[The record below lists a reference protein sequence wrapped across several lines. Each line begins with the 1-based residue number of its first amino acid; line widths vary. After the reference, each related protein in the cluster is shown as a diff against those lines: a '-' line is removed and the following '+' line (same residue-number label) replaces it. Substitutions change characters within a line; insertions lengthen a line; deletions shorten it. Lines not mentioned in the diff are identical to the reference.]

1 MRGDVMTGI
10 YEPNEL
16 EGDLRRREAKFRQWL
31 LDVMPPEVLK
41 EHGKKEHCRL
51 HGKKE
56 HCRVKKVHWDEA
68 AIGYVKWLRDQ
79 KEESLSWVE
88 EKQAKINELK
98 KFVSDV
104 LVELPLDLFA
114 RGKDLLGLGPDDKPL
129 RPMDADDAFREAMI
143 RAQGFAHEALPHER
157 AKLWIAMMDAIARKQ
172 GAEAA
177 ERIGQATIKTFERQ
191 NEILELQTEA
201 EKALKKL
208 DKEALS

>member
-1 MRGDVMTGI
+1 MSRFERGDDMTTGI

-16 EGDLRRREAKFRQWL
+16 EGDLRRREAKFRDWL

-41 EHGKKEHCRL
+41 KNSVGFTVR
-51 HGKKE
+51 
-56 HCRVKKVHWDEA
+56 KVHWDEA
-68 AIGYVKWLRDQ
+68 AIDYVKWLRDQ
-79 KEESLSWVE
+79 KEESLGWVE

-177 ERIGQATIKTFERQ
+177 ERIGRATLKTLERQ
-191 NEILELQTEA
+191 DEILEIQKEA

>member
-1 MRGDVMTGI
+1 MGEVGI

-16 EGDLRRREAKFRQWL
+16 EGDLRKRVEKFRVWL
-31 LDVMPPEVLK
+31 TVEIPEEVL
-41 EHGKKEHCRL
+41 EENCRIYGTKL
-51 HGKKE
+51 P
-56 HCRVKKVHWDEA
+56 WDEA
-68 AIGYVKWLRDQ
+68 AMGYVKWLRAQ
-79 KEESLSWVE
+79 KETLETWTE

-104 LVELPLDLFA
+104 LVELPLYLFA
-114 RGKDLLGLGPDDKPL
+114 QGKDLLGLGPDDKPL
-129 RPMDADDAFREAMI
+129 GPMDADDAFREAMI

-177 ERIGQATIKTFERQ
+177 ERIGRAMIKTFERQ